1 MLFRQLLDERTRA
14 FTYLV
19 AARRGGEA
27 VLVDPVSGQI
37 ELYLRLLEA
46 LDLRLAFAIDTHSHH
61 DHESALE
68 GLLDATGCVTVM
80 GYESQ
85 ADGVARHLADGES
98 LEVDGLALQAMH
110 TPGHTTDSYSLVM
123 DDRVFTGDTLLIRGT
138 GRTDQGGDAREQYTS
153 LFGKLLHLPGHTL
166 VYPGHDYNGRHVSTI
181 ADERRLNPRLQA
193 ASVEEYAAI
202 MDSSRPADP
211 TRMDVAEAPSLHPAA
226 PRMRELIALKEA
238 LWGGSPLP
246 EATRALGSSP

>member
-1 MLFRQLLDERTRA
+1 MLFRQLLDERARA

-27 VLVDPVSGQI
+27 VLIDPVRGQLG
-37 ELYLRLLEA
+37 LYLRLLEA
-46 LDLRLAFAIDTHSHH
+46 LDLQLAFAIDTHSHH
-61 DHESALE
+61 DHDSALE
-68 GLLDATGCVTVM
+68 ALLDATGCVTAM

-85 ADGVARHLADGES
+85 ADGVARHLADGER
-98 LEVDGLALQAMH
+98 LELDGLTLQALH

-138 GRTDQGGDAREQYTS
+138 GRTDLGGDAREQHAS
-153 LFGKLLHLPGHTL
+153 LFGKLLQLPGHTL

-181 ADERRLNPRLQA
+181 GDERRLNPRLQA
-193 ASVEEYAAI
+193 ASVDDYVAL
-202 MDSSRPADP
+202 MDSSRPGDP
-211 TRMDVAEAPSLHPAA
+211 ARMDVTEAPSLHPEA
-226 PRMRELIALKEA
+226 PRMRELMALKEA

-246 EATRALGSSP
+246 EATRAQGSSP